1 MRNVMNF
8 FKVAVVAI
16 SLTCASVYGVA
27 QENANTAKGQMK
39 ESGKEAKKAGTGM
52 ARHMKHGRIVR
63 GGKTFGKHTWRSG
76 KHFGRGT
83 KKAVKH
89 AIS

>member
-1 MRNVMNF
+1 MRNVMNL
-8 FKVAVVAI
+8 FKIAVVAI
-16 SLTCASVYGVA
+16 SLTCASLYGVA
-27 QENANTAKGQMK
+27 QDTTKGQMK
-39 ESGKEAKKAGTGM
+39 ESGKEAKKAGKGM

-63 GGKTFGKHTWRSG
+63 GGKTFGKHSWKSG

>member
-8 FKVAVVAI
+8 FKIAVVAI
-16 SLTCASVYGVA
+16 SLTCASLYGVA
-27 QENANTAKGQMK
+27 QETPKGQMK

-52 ARHMKHGRIVR
+52 ARNVKHGRIVR
-63 GGKTFGKHTWRSG
+63 GGKTFGKHTWKSG

-89 AIS
+89 AVS

>member
-1 MRNVMNF
+1 MRNVMNL
-8 FKVAVVAI
+8 FKIAVVAI
-16 SLTCASVYGVA
+16 SLTCASLYGVA
-27 QENANTAKGQMK
+27 QDNTKGQMK

-52 ARHMKHGRIVR
+52 ARNVKHGRVVR
-63 GGKTFGKHTWRSG
+63 GGKTFGKHSWKSG